1 MSQLFQNFI
10 GTTNV
15 TGSPVTFKEC
25 PTGKT
30 LIFSGLTNFNGN
42 ASTVTQQIHMIDASE
57 STSQTVELGASYTI
71 TSNNAAFSSLKFVL
85 EEGDKLGFQ
94 SDQDTQ
100 RISGSFVL
108 LDSSSRTRYRHISK
122 VITTEDS
129 FVDLIEAPAGHTIIM
144 KTLFLKNKSGSNAT
158 GTDNELRLIQ
168 ATTNTFVPFA
178 RGTLNNDAAAS
189 FTNTMVLEPGDKV
202 QSRITE
208 QPYHVS
214 IFYQELPTPTIRGQ

>member
-10 GTTNV
+10 ATTNV

-30 LIFSGLTNFNGN
+30 LIFSGITNFNGN
-42 ASTVTQQIHMIDASE
+42 ASTVTQQVHMVDASE
-57 STSQTVELGASYTI
+57 STSQTVELGNDYTI
-71 TSNNAAFSSLKFVL
+71 NSNQAGFFTIKFVL

-122 VITTEDS
+122 VVTTEDS

-144 KTLFLKNKSGSNAT
+144 KHLFIKNKSGTNAT
-158 GTDNELRLIQ
+158 GTDNELRLVE
-168 ATTNTFVPFA
+168 AATNTFVPFA
-178 RGTLNNDAAAS
+178 RGTLNNDVSTS
-189 FTNTMVLEPGDKV
+189 FSNTMVLEPGDKV

-214 IFYQELPTPTIRGQ
+214 IFFQELPTPSVRGQ

>member
-1 MSQLFQNFI
+1 MSQLFKNFI
-10 GTTNV
+10 ATTNV

-30 LIFSGLTNFNGN
+30 LIFSGITNFNGN
-42 ASTVTQQIHMIDASE
+42 ASTVTQQVHMVDASE
-57 STSQTVELGASYTI
+57 STSQTVELFSSYTI
-71 TSNNAAFSSLKFVL
+71 TSNNALFSSVKFIL

-129 FVDLIEAPAGHTIIM
+129 FVDILEAPAGHTIII
-144 KTLFLKNKSGSNAT
+144 KTLSVKNKSGTNAT
-158 GTDNELRLIQ
+158 GTDNELRLVE

-178 RGTLNNDAAAS
+178 RGTLNNDSSAS